1 MKASS
6 LPPAPAEEDTLLVK
20 TYVLHVVLLDVL
32 ERDIRTLGTLAL
44 KLPDVYIRGLS
55 EVQNKAMHK
64 LTAIRKDMRS
74 RGIRVYEENRN
85 SKGIEA
91 LYLCRGYQR
100 RFFMLW
106 SYVKAET
113 AAELCTYL
121 GISLVPLNGK

>member
-1 MKASS
+1 MKASA
-6 LPPAPAEEDTLLVK
+6 LPPAPDEEDSQLVK
-20 TYVLHVVLLDVL
+20 SYMLHVVLLDVL

-55 EVQNKAMHK
+55 GVQQKAMRR
-64 LTAIRKDMRS
+64 LTEIRQEMRS
-74 RGIRVYEENRN
+74 RGIRVYEENR
-85 SKGIEA
+85 SAKGMEA

-113 AAELCTYL
+113 ACELCAYL
-121 GISLVPLNGK
+121 GIGI

>member
-20 TYVLHVVLLDVL
+20 TYVLHVILLDVL
-32 ERDIRTLGTLAL
+32 ERDIRTMGTLDL

-55 EVQNKAMHK
+55 EVQHKAIGR
-64 LTAIRKDMRS
+64 LTSIRKDMRT
-74 RGIRVYEENRN
+74 RGIRVYEENR
-85 SKGIEA
+85 SGKGIEA

-113 AAELCTYL
+113 AIELSGYL
-121 GISLVPLNGK
+121 GISLILKDGK

>member
-20 TYVLHVVLLDVL
+20 TYLLHVILLDVL

-55 EVQNKAMHK
+55 GVQNRVIYR
-64 LTAIRKDMRS
+64 LTAIRKDMRN

-85 SKGIEA
+85 TKGIEA

-113 AAELCTYL
+113 ASELCVYL
-121 GISLVPLNGK
+121 GISLTSDDDN

>member
-6 LPPAPAEEDTLLVK
+6 LPPTPAEEDTLLVK
-20 TYVLHVVLLDVL
+20 TYLLHVILLDVL

-55 EVQNKAMHK
+55 GVQNRVIYR
-64 LTAIRKDMRS
+64 LTAIRKDMRN

-85 SKGIEA
+85 TKGVEA

-113 AAELCTYL
+113 ASELCVYL
-121 GISLVPLNGK
+121 GISLTSEDGK

>member
-20 TYVLHVVLLDVL
+20 TYVLHVILLDVL
-32 ERDIRTLGTLAL
+32 ERDIRTMGSLAL

-55 EVQNKAMHK
+55 GIQNKAMRR
-64 LTAIRKDMRS
+64 LTDIRTDMRS
-74 RGIRVYEENRN
+74 RGIRVYEENR
-85 SKGIEA
+85 STKGVEA

-113 AAELCTYL
+113 ASELCTYL
-121 GISLVPLNGK
+121 GISLIADDGK

>member
-20 TYVLHVVLLDVL
+20 IYVLHVILLDVL
-32 ERDIRTLGTLAL
+32 ERDIRTMNSLAL

-55 EVQNKAMHK
+55 GVQNKAMHR
-64 LTAIRKDMRS
+64 LAAIRKDMRS
-74 RGIRVYEENRN
+74 RGIRIYEENR
-85 SKGIEA
+85 STQGVET

-106 SYVKAET
+106 SYIKAET
-113 AAELCTYL
+113 ATELCTYL
-121 GISLVPLNGK
+121 GIDLTAGDSQ

>member
-6 LPPAPAEEDTLLVK
+6 LPPAPAEEDTLLIK
-20 TYVLHVVLLDVL
+20 TYLLHVILLDVL

-55 EVQNKAMHK
+55 GVQNRVIYR
-64 LTAIRKDMRS
+64 LTAIRKDMRN

-85 SKGIEA
+85 TKGVEA

-113 AAELCTYL
+113 ASELCVYL
-121 GISLVPLNGK
+121 GISLTSDDGK

>member
-20 TYVLHVVLLDVL
+20 TYLLHVILLDVL

-55 EVQNKAMHK
+55 GVQNRVIYR
-64 LTAIRKDMRS
+64 LTAIRKDMRN

-85 SKGIEA
+85 TKGVEA

-113 AAELCTYL
+113 ASELCVYL
-121 GISLVPLNGK
+121 GISLTSDDGK